1 MPPEANTKPVTPA
14 PGPTGERKGGG
25 QISLSGQYVVSPD
38 EPFAALS
45 QPIAPAFRTVDRRF
59 PAESMAAIVCSGEVL
74 PRVEAMSV
82 LRGIAKPG
90 LVPLIAFGPIDW
102 PGGRQRLAAVYSA
115 PLGGRFALTAPLAP
129 YQIID
134 GLLKPATIALKE
146 IHSRSVTHRGIRPD
160 NLFLRAP
167 GSSVLALG
175 PSLAAPPGY
184 AQPDIYEPLDTAPA
198 DPAGR
203 GPGTSKHDMFALGM
217 TALALLLGRQP
228 GSEFDGDTLMIRRY
242 ERGSLSAVVDQRMLP
257 RELIDALHGLTV
269 DDERE
274 RWTVDDLHKWLSGG
288 RPDVPRIYEERLA
301 LAPYTVGGR
310 PVRTARALAYMLGRN
325 WVEGARHL
333 RNDDLRHWLRDYAP
347 ERTAAAMLEQ
357 AIGDRSPEATAEEAD
372 ALLVS
377 GAVAALDPEGPIRLR
392 GIAVDP
398 YGLGSFLFSALDH
411 PERRA
416 IASSLLR
423 HNLPQ
428 RILDRRPE
436 RRLTG
441 RRATRQAINF
451 ERLRRWMQ
459 SDQPW
464 EGLERCLYDLNLNL
478 PCLSPMTGGRWVASV
493 SELVAALDD
502 AALKG
507 TVSEPSIDS
516 HVAAFIGA
524 RFDATGDALLTL
536 MKPKDADDD
545 ATLGAIRMFAELQQS
560 FGGPPLR
567 GLARWC
573 GTLALR
579 VADGIHHRPS
589 RQALRDAIERAVPT
603 GSIAT
608 ILKLVDMPSLKPR
621 DDQGFT
627 WARSE
632 HARLQFE
639 IRAIESTAEAR
650 RQRARQRAR
659 DNAAVLCGAGSLIVM
674 FLTLFLD
681 TGQ

>member
-1 MPPEANTKPVTPA
+1 MAAAPPPTAPPGDRKA
-14 PGPTGERKGGG
+14 PGPAG
-25 QISLSGQYVVSPD
+25 LAGQYTISPD
-38 EPFAALS
+38 EPFAALT
-45 QPIAPAFRTVDRRF
+45 QPSAPAFRAVDRRF
-59 PAESMAAIVCSGEVL
+59 PAESLAAIVCSGEVV
-74 PRVEAMSV
+74 PRIEVMAT

-90 LVPLIAFGPIDW
+90 LLPLVAFGPIDW

-115 PLGGRFALTAPLAP
+115 PQGGRFALSTPLTP
-129 YQIID
+129 YQIVD
-134 GLLKPATIALKE
+134 GLLRPAAVALKE
-146 IHSRSVTHRGIRPD
+146 LHSRSLTHRGIRPD
-160 NLFLRAP
+160 NLFLRTP
-167 GSSVLALG
+167 GAAALALG
-175 PSLAAPPGY
+175 PSVAVPPGF

-198 DPAGR
+198 DPVAR
-203 GPGTSKHDMFALGM
+203 GPGSTKHDMFALGM

-228 GSEFDGDTLMIRRY
+228 GSEFDRDTLMIRRY
-242 ERGSLSAVVDQRMLP
+242 ERGSLDAVVDMRMLP
-257 RELIDALHGLTV
+257 REIVDALHGLTA

-274 RWTVDDLHKWLSGG
+274 RWSVDDLQKWLNGG
-288 RPDVPRIYEERLA
+288 RPDMPRSYDARLA
-301 LAPYTVGGR
+301 LAPYEIGGR
-310 PVRTARALAYMLGRN
+310 QIRTARALGYMLGRN

-333 RNDDLRHWLRDYAP
+333 RRPELSQWLRDYAP

-357 AIGDRSPEATAEEAD
+357 ALAERGPDAEADDGD

-377 GAVAALDPEGPIRLR
+377 NAVAALDPHGPIRYR
-392 GIAVDP
+392 GVAVDAS
-398 YGLGSFLFSALDH
+398 GLGSFVYEALNH

-416 IASSLLR
+416 VAAGLIR
-423 HNLPQ
+423 NNLPQ
-428 RILDRRPE
+428 RSLDRRPD

-451 ERLRRWMQ
+451 ERLRRWVL
-459 SDQPW
+459 SAQPW

-478 PCLSPMTGGRWVASV
+478 PCLSPMAGGRWVGSV
-493 SELVAALDD
+493 AELVVALDE

-507 TVSEPSIDS
+507 TIAEATVDS

-536 MKPKDADDD
+536 MKPKDADHD

-560 FGGPPLR
+560 LGSPPLR
-567 GLARWC
+567 GLAKWC
-573 GTLALR
+573 GTLAHR

-589 RQALRDAIERAVPT
+589 RQALHEGIDRAVPS

-608 ILKLVDMPSLKPR
+608 ILKLVDMPTLKSR

-627 WARSE
+627 WAKSE
-632 HARLQFE
+632 HGRLQFE
-639 IRAIESTAEAR
+639 IRAIESSAEAR

-659 DNAAVLCGAGSLIVM
+659 DNAALLCGAGSLVVM

-681 TGQ
+681 SGQ